1 MDSRFDQNKTEL
13 GVLILSVSLQMLT
26 DLDSLLDK
34 HVKIL
39 GDLRGKTVGLEKT
52 NNLLSG
58 DGLDL
63 GDTVGVT
70 QDDTNLGGG
79 QTLLCKLAN
88 VFFDIR
94 GRDLQPRRRSALVRA
109 GTLRDTLS
117 GSMHTT
123 HGAEKGKR
131 KRAGQLVS
139 EGFILRNNTFV
150 QKAAAQ
156 SCWMKE
162 YHRDSH

>member
-1 MDSRFDQNKTEL
+1 MPLSKGVETYNTSHFYSKGLCYHGTGSGGFVSPVSRKLSCGSVVSCQSVDSRFDQNKTEL
-13 GVLILSVSLQMLT
+13 GVLILSVFLQMLT

-70 QDDTNLGGG
+70 QG
-79 QTLLCKLAN
+79 
-88 VFFDIR
+88 
-94 GRDLQPRRRSALVRA
+94 
-109 GTLRDTLS
+109 
-117 GSMHTT
+117 
-123 HGAEKGKR
+123 
-131 KRAGQLVS
+131 
-139 EGFILRNNTFV
+139 
-150 QKAAAQ
+150 
-156 SCWMKE
+156 
-162 YHRDSH
+162 